1 MSAGN
6 ARVMASTT
14 GPDERNSA
22 SSVDAPDAE
31 GTPTD
36 ATPLAQVMAAGE
48 RQGFTSTF
56 DTVETDGGR
65 IELRCDTCAAVSH
78 PGALERVWTARLEGA
93 SDPADMLHVS
103 ALRCPNCRA
112 GGIFVA
118 NYGPNA
124 DGPLQEVLRYLDPPR
139 EPPPAIG

>member
-1 MSAGN
+1 M
-6 ARVMASTT
+6 TT
-14 GPDERNSA
+14 TPGPDERNSTA
-22 SSVDAPDAE
+22 SVDAPDAE
-31 GTPTD
+31 GIPTD
-36 ATPLAQVMAAGE
+36 ATPLAEVMAAGD

-56 DTVETDGGR
+56 DPVETDGGR
-65 IELRCDTCAAVSH
+65 IGLRCATCAAVSH
-78 PGALERVWTARLEGA
+78 PGAIERAWTARLEGA

-118 NYGPNA
+118 NYGPHA
-124 DGPLQEVLRYLDPPR
+124 DGLRQEALRYLDPPR